1 MYASADPGPIG
12 GCPPVGTVTEK
23 QVMSDS
29 NNAPIQYTPALSF
42 VFGMGS
48 LNHVEPFAGSSV
60 ATVPLATSFSGPT
73 GEMDPGVAGGQ
84 KVLLAGLGPG
94 VAAP

>member
-1 MYASADPGPIG
+1 
-12 GCPPVGTVTEK
+12 VVEK

-42 VFGMGS
+42 VCGMGS
-48 LNHVEPFAGSSV
+48 LSHVEPFAGSSV

-84 KVLLAGLGPG
+84 NVLLAGLGPG
-94 VAAP
+94 VVAAP

>member
-1 MYASADPGPIG
+1 M
-12 GCPPVGTVTEK
+12 GTVTEK

-42 VFGMGS
+42 VCGMGS
-48 LNHVEPFAGSSV
+48 LSHVEPFAGSSV

-73 GEMDPGVAGGQ
+73 GEMDAAGGQ
-84 KVLLAGLGPG
+84 KVLFAGPGSG
-94 VAAP
+94 VAAL